1 MNEKASWQERVLDE
15 LFEVKE
21 RLAKLEAFLRDGGA
35 EKAGVMGK
43 ARDLLVEQ
51 RFIMRA
57 YVGVLQRRLDE
68 SGFDRRNYCG

>member
-1 MNEKASWQERVLDE
+1 MSCSRLS
-15 LFEVKE
+15 KE